1 MVQGNGP
8 NFANLVRLS
17 WPFQR
22 VSTVWPISAKVS
34 PWWGKSTEHDQN
46 AWNPKF
52 DPFHYVKAA
61 SKLEKS
67 TNCSHNLISSEGG
80 QDTSA
85 CKNFRPFPQW
95 VFQIP
100 ENAWKPQI
108 WPVSLSQNSTKIR
121 QIHQSWGIT
130 RNNILL
136 HYYQTNIEH
145 IFQSIIYH
153 KKIPNLVAKILATKF
168 GFVPD
173 CYIVDGSVEKNQ
185 GGNCYHVLVP
195 VWA

>member
-52 DPFHYVKAA
+52 DPFHYIKAA

-100 ENAWKPQI
+100 ENAWGRRFLE
-108 WPVSLSQNSTKIR
+108 SLRDMGFIRYCRFVMCVMCLSNFHGGIIPLISARGSQVGEGGAKRPWLRTSAYFRHLLYST
-121 QIHQSWGIT
+121 
-130 RNNILL
+130 L
-136 HYYQTNIEH
+136 
-145 IFQSIIYH
+145 
-153 KKIPNLVAKILATKF
+153 KIL
-168 GFVPD
+168 
-173 CYIVDGSVEKNQ
+173 S
-185 GGNCYHVLVP
+185 
-195 VWA
+195 